1 MDFQRVFIFLGLAVT
16 GYFLILTWQQDYG
29 ANIATEEMPSISQ
42 EETTFGGSVP
52 STPAQS
58 DSSIPELSTIP
69 TMPLSAVSPATQVP
83 SQPLI
88 SVETDV
94 LRARINPVGGDIVA
108 ISLPA
113 FPATL
118 EQEDQPLRLVSDF
131 NRYQLQSGL
140 IGPDGIDKAGNRP
153 IFQAA
158 QVDYELGSH
167 NELRVELTPN
177 LDGANELSIQKEYV
191 FRSGDYLVD
200 VSYEIENR
208 GSTPKTMAF
217 FGQIKRD
224 GQPPQ
229 EQDSNFMTLQ
239 PFIGGATRREDE
251 RYFKIDLE
259 DLNEVPYQY
268 DFTGGYI
275 AFLQHYFLTAWVPF
289 RDQTVR
295 YFGKPA
301 AGSAGFTPLVTPR
314 HQSPSRQ
321 ESGSSLVGSC
331 IWGQRTNRD
340 SRVSLRDSILRLT
353 TASFGL
359 SRNLCSLVLH
369 GFLIGWGIGA
379 SPLSCSPSA
388 SRFCF
393 TRCLR
398 RALSPWLV

>member
-52 STPAQS
+52 STPAKS

-69 TMPLSAVSPATQVP
+69 TMPLSAVSPATQAP

-153 IFQAA
+153 IFQSA
-158 QVDYELGSH
+158 QVDYELGGR

-177 LDGANELSIQKEYV
+177 LDGANELFIQKEYV

-217 FGQIKRD
+217 LGR
-224 GQPPQ
+224 
-229 EQDSNFMTLQ
+229 
-239 PFIGGATRREDE
+239 
-251 RYFKIDLE
+251 
-259 DLNEVPYQY
+259 LNAM
-268 DFTGGYI
+268 D
-275 AFLQHYFLTAWVPF
+275 
-289 RDQTVR
+289 
-295 YFGKPA
+295 
-301 AGSAGFTPLVTPR
+301 
-314 HQSPSRQ
+314 
-321 ESGSSLVGSC
+321 
-331 IWGQRTNRD
+331 
-340 SRVSLRDSILRLT
+340 SLRRSKTLT
-353 TASFGL
+353 L
-359 SRNLCSLVLH
+359 
-369 GFLIGWGIGA
+369 
-379 SPLSCSPSA
+379 
-388 SRFCF
+388 
-393 TRCLR
+393 
-398 RALSPWLV
+398 

>member
-1 MDFQRVFIFLGLAVT
+1 MDFQRIFIFLGLAVT

-29 ANIATEEMPSISQ
+29 STTATEGTPSIAQ
-42 EETTFGGSVP
+42 EEMVLGGSIP
-52 STPAQS
+52 SAPSES

-69 TMPLSAVSPATQVP
+69 TMPLSAVSPTTQMP

-88 SVETDV
+88 SVQTDV
-94 LRARINPVGGDIVA
+94 FRARINPVGGDIVS

-118 EQEDQPLRLVSDF
+118 EQVDEPLQLVSDF

-153 IFQAA
+153 VFQAA
-158 QVDYELGSH
+158 QVDYELSGRD
-167 NELRVELTPN
+167 ELRVELTPS
-177 LDGANELSIQKEYV
+177 LDGESDLSIQKVYL
-191 FRSGDYLVD
+191 FRSDDYLVD

-208 GSTPKTMAF
+208 GYTPKTMAF

-224 GQPPQ
+224 GQPPR

-259 DLNEVPYQY
+259 DLNEAPYQY

-295 YFGKPA
+295 Y
-301 AGSAGFTPLVTPR
+301 L
-314 HQSPSRQ
+314 
-321 ESGSSLVGSC
+321 SL
-331 IWGQRTNRD
+331 IH
-340 SRVSLRDSILRLT
+340 I
-353 TASFGL
+353 
-359 SRNLCSLVLH
+359 
-369 GFLIGWGIGA
+369 
-379 SPLSCSPSA
+379 
-388 SRFCF
+388 
-393 TRCLR
+393 
-398 RALSPWLV
+398 